1 MSSLFSIIIP
11 VYNTAPYLGA
21 CLDSLLGQDCADW
34 ETICVDDGSTDGSG
48 AVLDA
53 YQARDAR
60 FKVVHQ
66 PNRGVGETR
75 NKGLSLAQGAWILF
89 LDADDVLAPIALGT
103 LRDLVRRYPHERL
116 FGFGYES
123 FNEEHVWR
131 PVQPLARVAVKDIAH
146 ELTVKELLIY
156 FFQFLYARD
165 LVQKKRFPRYIR
177 GEDRVFIDDI
187 LLNAVGSFV
196 ETNAILY
203 GYRQR
208 QTSVMHRPPSLQIIR
223 DEMDHR
229 RDIVN
234 MIEASPKHVAYAGNW
249 WLEGYFTAD
258 VGALA
263 AGRPAAERRAI
274 REHWQMCARE
284 MRKAKGFSRR
294 ARWVFAVC
302 TRFPSPFVWWLFCR
316 AWPRIS
322 PYRFC
327 RRVAGRFVRE
337 VRKIAFERK
346 QK

>member
-1 MSSLFSIIIP
+1 MPKFSLIIP
-11 VYNTAPYLGA
+11 CYNLAPWIRA
-21 CLDSLLGQDCADW
+21 CLDSVRAQDCPDW
-34 ETICVDDGSTDGSG
+34 EAICVDDESSDASG
-48 AVLDA
+48 AILDEYA
-53 YQARDAR
+53 GKDAR
-60 FKVVHQ
+60 IQVIHQ
-66 PNRGVGETR
+66 KNAGEGGAR
-75 NKGLSLAQGAWILF
+75 NTGLAQAAGQWVFF
-89 LDADDVLAPIALGT
+89 LDGDDVLAPGSLSVLSSLVKAHPAEKLFRFDYQVFEDGQPWTPRQPDLTCRRKEISRAIPM
-103 LRDLVRRYPHERL
+103 RDFFTYVWQHLFHRSIVENRR
-116 FGFGYES
+116 F
-123 FNEEHVWR
+123 
-131 PVQPLARVAVKDIAH
+131 
-146 ELTVKELLIY
+146 
-156 FFQFLYARD
+156 
-165 LVQKKRFPRYIR
+165 KRYKR
-177 GEDRVFIDDI
+177 GCDRVFIDDI
-187 LLNAVGSFV
+187 LLNAVDSFV

-263 AGRPAAERRAI
+263 AGRPAAEKRAI

-316 AWPRIS
+316 DWPRIS